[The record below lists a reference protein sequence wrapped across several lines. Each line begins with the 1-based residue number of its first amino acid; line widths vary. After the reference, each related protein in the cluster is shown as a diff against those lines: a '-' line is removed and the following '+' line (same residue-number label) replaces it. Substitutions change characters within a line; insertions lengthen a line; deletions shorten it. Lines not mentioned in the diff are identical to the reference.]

1 MASSFIETQTD
12 ASRILFIDSRDGK
25 NLDGNPQI
33 TTHYEINLQDP
44 VVVPPHHA
52 ILLSLHRM
60 NVPRTFYNFAKNRNA
75 GVEIRFESAG
85 GGTGAG
91 FGSNYVGN
99 IPTLTFEIN
108 EGNYNAISLMNKLTT
123 IVNNYLDNGTSR
135 FSSTNLIVADQNV
148 YEFKML
154 FNQDTLK
161 YEWAIQPKTEAN
173 KQTRD
178 IRMTWLWK
186 TGASFGSDL
195 TTKAK
200 DTSIRQEV
208 GFITNRWING
218 TTFDYWMDFV
228 PNAGGTDLVPT
239 AWKWNYGFGSA
250 STDGGAW
257 GNTDPIDT
265 STGGIIR
272 SITGL
277 LSQEVA
283 DNLYY
288 FRGYDDGANN
298 RETGDNN
305 YFSCVDM
312 NYHTSDLYLHTSI
325 TNHSVIDSR
334 LGCRYSNILS
344 RVPVDVANGNQV
356 VVEPSD
362 GAVHKLMLKVR
373 DITQIEIRLS
383 DLDDIPIDL
392 NGLDWT
398 MSLEFDF
405 ITLPQLE
412 VPKDKRLSVEEER
425 YKAWMETKEGK
436 EKLKELKKI
445 KEKEGQI
452 LLPNV

>member
-25 NLDGNPQI
+25 NLDANPQI
-33 TTHYEINLQDP
+33 TTHYEIDLQDP
-44 VVVPPHHA
+44 IVVPPHHA

-60 NVPRTFYNFAKNRNA
+60 NVPRTFFNFAKNRNA
-75 GVEIRFESAG
+75 GVDIRFESVG
-85 GGTGAG
+85 GGSGAG
-91 FGSNYVGN
+91 FGANYVGN
-99 IPTLTFEIN
+99 LPSLTFETN

-123 IVNNYLDNGTSR
+123 IINNYLVSGKSR
-135 FSSTNLIVADQNV
+135 YANVDLVVADRDV

-161 YEWAIQPKTEAN
+161 YEWTILPKTEAN
-173 KQTRD
+173 RKTKD
-178 IRMTWLWK
+178 IRMTWRWK
-186 TGASFGSDL
+186 TSPRFGSNL
-195 TTKAK
+195 TNINK

-208 GFITNRWING
+208 GFITNRWVNG
-218 TTFDYWMDFV
+218 NTFDYYLEFV
-228 PNAGGTDLVPT
+228 PDGAYVDGDPT
-239 AWKWNYGFGSA
+239 SLTWRFGFGSVPA
-250 STDGGAW
+250 TEVSW
-257 GNTDPIDT
+257 GNHSPFT
-265 STGGIIR
+265 SSGGRIR
-272 SITGL
+272 TITGL
-277 LSQEVA
+277 EQDEF
-283 DNLYY
+283 DDDLYY

-298 RETGDNN
+298 RITGDNN

-344 RVPVDVANGNQV
+344 RIPVDVANGNQV

-373 DITQIEIRLS
+373 DITQIQIRLS

-436 EKLKELKKI
+436 EKLQELKKI